1 MLQNYKFINR
11 KQNQTTSKTNQQ
23 LFPIFA
29 TSKKY
34 NKKSMTK
41 VSDRLNRLAES
52 ATLAM
57 ARMSREL
64 KAKGHDV
71 IALSL
76 GEPDFDTPDFIK
88 EAAKKAIDNNY
99 SHYTPVPGL
108 PELRNAIVTK
118 FKRDNNLEFTAD
130 QIVTSTGAKQSL
142 ANVCLSLLNPGDE
155 VLLPCPYWVSYA
167 EIIKLAEGV
176 PVEVPSSIDS
186 DFKVTPEE
194 LEAAITPNTKLLMF
208 SSPCNPSGTVY
219 TKDELEAIAKMLEKY
234 PNIYVVADEIYEHI
248 NFTEGHFSMGTIPSM
263 KERTVTVNGVSKG
276 YAMTGWRV
284 GFIGAPL
291 WIAKAC
297 NKIQGQITSATCAIA
312 QKAAETA
319 MLANPKEVTAD
330 MKATFLKRRDMI
342 LNELNNIEGIKCN
355 IPQGAFYVFPD
366 VSYYFGKSDGT
377 TNINNAND
385 FCMYLLNS
393 CYVAFV
399 AGDAFGNPECVRIS
413 YAAADD
419 KLMEAMGRIK
429 NQLAKLS

>member
-1 MLQNYKFINR
+1 
-11 KQNQTTSKTNQQ
+11 
-23 LFPIFA
+23 
-29 TSKKY
+29 
-34 NKKSMTK
+34 MTQ
-41 VSDRLNRLAES
+41 VSERLNRLAES

-64 KAKGHDV
+64 KDKGHDV

-88 EAAKKAIDNNY
+88 DAAKKAIDDNF

-108 PELRNAIVTK
+108 VELRSAIVSK
-118 FKRDNNLEFTAD
+118 FKRDNGLVFTPE

-142 ANVCLSLLNPGDE
+142 ANVCLSLLNQGDE

-176 PVEVPSSIDS
+176 PVEIPSSIAT
-186 DFKVTPEE
+186 DFKVTPEQ
-194 LEAAITPNTKLLMF
+194 LEAAITPKTKLFMF

-219 TKDELEAIAKMLEKY
+219 NKKELEAIAKMLEKY
-234 PNIYVVADEIYEHI
+234 PDIYVIADEIYEHI
-248 NFTEGHFSMGTIPSM
+248 NFTEGHFSIGTIPSM

-291 WIAKAC
+291 WITKAC
-297 NKIQGQITSATCAIA
+297 NKIQGQITSATCAVA

-319 MLANPKEVTAD
+319 MLADPKKVTAK
-330 MKATFLKRRDMI
+330 MKATFLKRRDLI
-342 LNELNNIEGIKCN
+342 LNELNTIEGIKCN
-355 IPQGAFYVFPD
+355 VPQGAFYVFPD

-377 TNINNAND
+377 TTINNAND
-385 FCMYLLNS
+385 FCMYLLNTS
-393 CYVAFV
+393 YVAFV

-419 KLMEAMGRIK
+419 KLIEAMNRIK
-429 NQLAKLS
+429 HQLAQLN